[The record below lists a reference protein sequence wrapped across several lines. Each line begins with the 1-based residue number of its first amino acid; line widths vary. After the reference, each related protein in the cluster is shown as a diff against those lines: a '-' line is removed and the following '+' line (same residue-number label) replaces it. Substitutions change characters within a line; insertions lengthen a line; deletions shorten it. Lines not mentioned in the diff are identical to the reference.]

1 MCYVAAMPSKPA
13 RAPTPSLAPLQPR
26 GLNLRRAAEYLGC
39 KLWAMREL
47 VWKGELKAVR
57 IGKCDIIDVRDLDAW
72 FEKQK
77 AKIV

>member
-13 RAPTPSLAPLQPR
+13 RALIPSLAPLQPR
-26 GLNLRRAAEYLGC
+26 GLNLKRAAEYLGC
-39 KLWAMREL
+39 KLWAVREL

-72 FEKQK
+72 LEKQK